1 MGNINNHG
9 GDSDIAKLMT
19 RKIEKQSSFW
29 FFEKKP
35 SAHCLPWISHLITFN
50 YSLTLVRYDPRQKNS
65 TNQKFKILIS
75 LKIYKPPCGM
85 HACSSWNLALW
96 FLHPEEIIYYK
107 LRSHNFISVAMFAH
121 SLMDVDKVGQCYI
134 FSYKKC
140 LKNWYWYIIFNI
152 KFTQ

>member
-50 YSLTLVRYDPRQKNS
+50 YSLTLVRYDPRQKNFHQS
-65 TNQKFKILIS
+65 ERFRFHWRFIS
-75 LKIYKPPCGM
+75 HLAECM
-85 HACSSWNLALW
+85 HAVPGILPYDSYTQGKLFTINEEVIILLVLQCLHIPWWMLIKWGNVIP
-96 FLHPEEIIYYK
+96 FLTKSAWKIGID
-107 LRSHNFISVAMFAH
+107 I
-121 SLMDVDKVGQCYI
+121 
-134 FSYKKC
+134 
-140 LKNWYWYIIFNI
+140 
-152 KFTQ
+152 